1 MSVVITDSDVRFP
14 ATYRIRIVNYFKSLL
29 LACLGAGLMHVTG
42 VSAATSSNTIVRFE
56 LRHGQTVWGKMDV
69 ELFDTL
75 KPITVSNFLH
85 YVRSGSYDRTILHRV
100 VPGFI
105 VQGGQYTIQNPYVD
119 SPANYMNRIV
129 EGPSIAS
136 EATNSPVIPN
146 TFGTIAMALSTTTV
160 GTNNV
165 PDRDSATTSWYFN
178 TTDNTADLPEYTVF
192 GKVKSGSKYLS
203 YFNTISEEFGY
214 INMFSLNYLFSVCDL
229 LTIDSDTDVGLQ
241 NLPVFYWYFDCPY
254 YSDLFNVQ
262 ISIIKSVEDGAD
274 NAAPKLKLVYPLAST
289 VITNSS
295 LTVTGTVSDN
305 VAMDS
310 IRVYLGSNTPVTATI
325 TGNAWAAPLTGLGA
339 GTNAILVEA
348 TDEAGNRFT
357 ASTKF
362 FFRVPLPLTIL
373 PSSGTGSG
381 TVYGLTNG
389 QMLDVGRIYMISAR
403 PDPNNFFITWA
414 KSNINVS
421 GDLNYRFFMET
432 GMAVNAQF
440 ETNLFP
446 YVKGTYQ
453 GLLVNTNVAE
463 QRSSGYLTL
472 TVSEAGA
479 YSGKLLFNGGTTP
492 LSGNFSILNGS
503 ASEFLFNQPGLSGFT
518 RLNFSLNLLTPDN
531 KITGV
536 MTNLTTFSVPAYVA
550 TNLVFTNF
558 TETNIVATNIWVTN
572 IVNTAW
578 SNSLTA
584 DRLVFNSKL
593 NPAPQAGKYTVIFPT
608 DSNSASGPAGDG
620 YGTVTV
626 NTGGA
631 ITFSGVLADGTKAAQ
646 KTFLSADGNWPLYVP
661 LYKTNGSLISWVNFS
676 DEDTTDF
683 SGLFNWFKQA
693 HTAKYFGGGFTNEAT
708 LLGSRFT
715 PPNTTNQMLFLTNA
729 VVGFTNGNLVADFA
743 NDVTLDPKG
752 KVTNQDANNLSFSIN
767 SGNGLVS
774 GSVTPPAGGKPVAFK
789 GAILQKGTN
798 AAGFFLGTNASG
810 SVRLGR

>member
-1 MSVVITDSDVRFP
+1 MQAAD
-14 ATYRIRIVNYFKSLL
+14 
-29 LACLGAGLMHVTG
+29 
-42 VSAATSSNTIVRFE
+42 VSAATSSNTVVRFE
-56 LRHGQTVWGKMDV
+56 LRHGPTVWGKVDV
-69 ELFDTL
+69 ELFDSL
-75 KPITVSNFLH
+75 KPLTVSNFLY
-85 YVRSGSYDRTILHRV
+85 YVRNGSYDRSILHRV

-105 VQGGQYTIQNPYVD
+105 VQGGQYTIQNPYVE
-119 SPANYMNRIV
+119 SPAKYMNRIV
-129 EGPSIAS
+129 EGPAIAS

-146 TFGTIAMALSTTTV
+146 TFGTLAMALSTITV
-160 GTNNV
+160 GTNSV
-165 PDRDSATTSWYFN
+165 PDRDSATTSWFFN

-192 GKVKSGSKYLS
+192 GKVKSGGKYLT

-229 LTIDSDTDVGLQ
+229 LTIDSDTDVGLAS
-241 NLPVFYWYFDCPY
+241 LPVFYWYFDCPY

-289 VITNSS
+289 VITNDS
-295 LTVTGTVSDN
+295 LTVTGTVTDN
-305 VAMDS
+305 VATES
-310 IRVYLGSNTPVTATI
+310 LRVYLGSNTPVAATI
-325 TGNAWAAPLTGLGA
+325 TGNTWSAVLNSLSA
-339 GTNAILVEA
+339 GTNSILVEA
-348 TDEAGNRFT
+348 TDDAGNRLTT
-357 ASTKF
+357 ATRF
-362 FFRVPLPLTIL
+362 FFKVPLPLTLL
-373 PSSGTGSG
+373 PSSGTGTG
-381 TVYGLTNG
+381 IVYGLTNG
-389 QMLDVGRIYMISAR
+389 EMLDIGRIYTISAR

-421 GDLNYRFFMET
+421 GNLNYRFFMET
-432 GMAVNAQF
+432 GMAINAQF
-440 ETNLFP
+440 ETNLFS
-446 YVKGTYQ
+446 YLKGTYQ
-453 GLLVNTNVAE
+453 GLLVSTNVAE

-472 TVSEAGA
+472 FVSDAGA

-492 LSGNFSILNGS
+492 ISGSFNILNGS
-503 ASEFLFNQPGLSGFT
+503 ASEFLFNSAGLPGFT
-518 RLNFSLNLLTPDN
+518 RLNMSLNLLTPDN
-531 KITGV
+531 KITGL
-536 MTNLTTFSVPAYVA
+536 MTNLNTFSVPEYIA
-550 TNLVFTNF
+550 TNIVYTNF

-584 DRLVFNSKL
+584 DRLVFNAKA
-593 NPAPQAGKYTVIFPT
+593 NPAPQAGKYTVVFPT
-608 DSNSASGPAGDG
+608 DTNSTSGPAGDG
-620 YGTVTV
+620 YGTVSISTA
-626 NTGGA
+626 GA

-646 KTFLSADGNWPLYVP
+646 KTFLSADGNWPLYIP
-661 LYKTNGSLISWVNFS
+661 LYKTNGSLVSWVNFS
-676 DEDTTDF
+676 GEDTTDF

-693 HTAKYFGGGFTNEAT
+693 HTAKYYGGGFTNEAT

-752 KVTNQDANNLSFSIN
+752 KVTNLGTNKLSLSIN
-767 SGNGLVS
+767 SGSGLIS
-774 GSVTPPAGGKPVAFK
+774 GSATPPGGGKAVSFK